1 MTWIND
7 FENKFNIHAQ
17 SDEFK
22 LIIGIRPYKQKLGNK
37 KLAIDITTNTTL
49 QNTLYNG
56 FNEIAFLVRDWVKI
70 QSSLEMIFNLLSG
83 TSSKSLEILAWLR
96 GNKISPIEFA
106 EYLLNVHDL
115 MLVNKEDSK
124 GNCIS
129 FKIKTLVRTIN
140 SQNQKVNILFTGSI
154 FFSRGIRNNNG
165 IKNDLGW
172 VYHPS
177 SYNLNKSNIN
187 YEDIWYNFNQNEVK
201 NTSKTKTVKLNK
213 FMIFK

>member
-7 FENKFNIHAQ
+7 FENEFNIHAQ

-37 KLAIDITTNTTL
+37 KLAVDLRNTIL

-56 FNEIAFLVRDWVKI
+56 FDKVAFLVSDWIKI

-83 TSSKSLEILAWLR
+83 SSSKSLEILAWLR
-96 GNKISPIEFA
+96 GNKISPSQFA
-106 EYLLNVHDL
+106 EYLLNAHRL
-115 MLVNKEDSK
+115 MLVNKENSK

-129 FKIKTLVRTIN
+129 SKITTLVRTIN
-140 SQNQKVNILFTGSI
+140 SQNQKVNILFTSSI
-154 FFSRGIRNNNG
+154 FFSQGLKKNNG

-177 SYNLNKSNIN
+177 GYNLNKANIN
-187 YEDIWYNFNQNEVK
+187 YEDIWYNFNQSEVK
-201 NTSKTKTVKLNK
+201 NTTKAKTVKFNN

>member
-1 MTWIND
+1 MTWIDD
-7 FENKFNIHAQ
+7 FENEFNIHAQ

-37 KLAIDITTNTTL
+37 KLAVDITTNTTL

-83 TSSKSLEILAWLR
+83 SSIKSLEILAWVR
-96 GNKISPIEFA
+96 GNKISPIKFA
-106 EYLLNVHDL
+106 KYLLNVHKL
-115 MLVNKEDSK
+115 MLVNKENSK

-129 FKIKTLVRTIN
+129 SKIKTLVRTIN

-154 FFSRGIRNNNG
+154 FFSQELKKNSG

-177 SYNLNKSNIN
+177 GYNLNEFSIN
-187 YEDIWYNFNQNEVK
+187 YEDIWYKFNQNGVK
-201 NTSKTKTVKLNK
+201 NTSKAKTVKLNK

>member
-1 MTWIND
+1 MDWIDD
-7 FENKFNIHAQ
+7 FENEFNIHAQ

-37 KLAIDITTNTTL
+37 KLAVDITTNTTF

-56 FNEIAFLVRDWVKI
+56 FNEISFLVRDWVKI
-70 QSSLEMIFNLLSG
+70 QASLEMIFNLLSG
-83 TSSKSLEILAWLR
+83 SSSKSLEILAWLR
-96 GNKISPIEFA
+96 KNKISPIEFA
-106 EYLLNVHDL
+106 KYLLDTHKL
-115 MLVNKEDSK
+115 ILVNKEDSK

-129 FKIKTLVRTIN
+129 SNIRKLVRIIN
-140 SQNQKVNILFTGSI
+140 NQNQKVNILFTGSI
-154 FFSRGIRNNNG
+154 FFSQGLKKNNG
-165 IKNDLGW
+165 IKNNLGW

-177 SYNLNKSNIN
+177 GYNLNKYSIN

-201 NTSKTKTVKLNK
+201 NTSKAKTVKLNN

>member
-1 MTWIND
+1 MAWIDD
-7 FENKFNIHAQ
+7 FEDEFNIHAQ

-37 KLAIDITTNTTL
+37 KLAVDITNTFL

-56 FNEIAFLVRDWVKI
+56 FDKVAFLVRDWVKI

-83 TSSKSLEILAWLR
+83 SSIKSLEILAWLR
-96 GNKISPIEFA
+96 GNKIPPIEFA
-106 EYLLNVHDL
+106 KYLLNAHNL
-115 MLVNKEDSK
+115 MLVNKKDSK

-129 FKIKTLVRTIN
+129 SKITTLVRKIN
-140 SQNQKVNILFTGSI
+140 SRNQKINILFAGKY
-154 FFSRGIRNNNG
+154 FLDELVENNG

-177 SYNLNKSNIN
+177 SNNLNNFSKIYNN
-187 YEDIWYNFNQNEVK
+187 IWYNFNQKEVK